1 MQNIVIFGHTDFSE
15 LVGWYVEHEEHY
27 RLLGYTVNEK
37 YLMSGQLSNSG
48 GYCRMNI

>member
-15 LVGWYVEHEEHY
+15 LVGWYVEHEERY

-37 YLMSGQLSNSG
+37 YLDNGQLSNSG
-48 GYCRMNI
+48 GGTAV